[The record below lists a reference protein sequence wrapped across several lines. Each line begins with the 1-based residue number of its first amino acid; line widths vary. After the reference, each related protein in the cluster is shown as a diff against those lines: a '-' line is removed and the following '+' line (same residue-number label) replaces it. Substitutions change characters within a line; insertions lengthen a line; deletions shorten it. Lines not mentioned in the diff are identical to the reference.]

1 MAQPNER
8 FIINSMSRFI
18 WRYLALWAGCVLL
31 DLFAYYVGN
40 ISSWV
45 DSDVVLNVCRAFM
58 TLSTITISLA
68 IPTCLA
74 TVFDSYSQYRSTV
87 IRSILV
93 ERFPITLL
101 IISAFTSLVLVVCG
115 YTSIATDVFGLSLST
130 VFVLVAYWGCICI
143 IYLFMAIERML
154 HFTVKSPHAVLDHLE
169 PRILALLESDLGSA
183 ENYEDFKRSLSAM
196 GNIATDV
203 VRNTGGNDDVVL
215 RYLRFLRAVY
225 ARVPDDERRTWMVR
239 SYTLGEL
246 VRIFRE
252 AVMAQDEKV
261 GMNTVEITSAMLC
274 DVVYAKASESEIDR
288 VCEVFS
294 RFIGEALSGFSEE
307 MQRLAVSGYWWM
319 AAADISRTRDTTAI
333 ETATV
338 RDIPD
343 CRGLST
349 ATYALSH
356 LKRILSGAL
365 RRVSDGTHD
374 ELLIDFFREA
384 SGTAVHHI
392 GVNDI
397 GDEPRMMLDRTVL
410 TYLDWLIE
418 QRPDDA
424 LRYARSLSIYST
436 SSANTKRS
444 VLPDTRGRVDAL
456 ILHDSLSWGSDDTK
470 VAMIDTQTAR
480 MMLLPVNADESMT
493 LAYAVLFEHS
503 DYPHENRGEV
513 AGKLVERAQD
523 ALLNGDPAKRAVALA
538 AMGGSCKTFEVPI
551 RRTVK

>member
-8 FIINSMSRFI
+8 FIINSMTRFI
-18 WRYLALWAGCVLL
+18 WRYLALWAGCLL
-31 DLFAYYVGN
+31 LNLVAQYVGK
-40 ISSWV
+40 ISNWV
-45 DSDVVLNVCRAFM
+45 DLDVVLNVCRAFM

-74 TVFDSYSQYRSTV
+74 TVFDSYNQYRSTV

-115 YTSIATDVFGLSLST
+115 YTSIATEVFGLSLST
-130 VFVLVAYWGCICI
+130 VFVLVTYWGCICI
-143 IYLFMAIERML
+143 IYLFMALERML

-169 PRILALLESDLGSA
+169 QRVLTSDLTSP
-183 ENYEDFKRSLSAM
+183 ENYEDFKRSLSSM
-196 GNIATDV
+196 GNIAADI

-215 RYLRFLRAVY
+215 RYLRFLRRVY
-225 ARVPDDERRTWMVR
+225 SRIPDDERRTWMAR

-252 AVMAQDEKV
+252 AVIAQDEKV
-261 GMNTVEITSAMLC
+261 GMNIVEITSAMLC
-274 DVVYAKASESEIDR
+274 DVVYARASESEIDR

-294 RFIGEALSGFSEE
+294 RFIAEALSGFSEE

-319 AAADISRTRDTTAI
+319 AAADLSRTRDTTAI

-343 CRGLST
+343 CRGLEGT
-349 ATYALSH
+349 TYALSH
-356 LKRILSGAL
+356 LKRILSGGL

-384 SGTAVHHI
+384 SGTAIHHI
-392 GVNDI
+392 GVTDI
-397 GDEPRMMLDRTVL
+397 GDESRVMLDRTVL

-424 LRYARSLSIYST
+424 MRYARSLSIYST
-436 SSANTKRS
+436 RSENTRRS
-444 VLPDTRGRVDAL
+444 VIPDTRERVDAL
-456 ILHDSLSWGSDDTK
+456 ILHDSLRRGPDD
-470 VAMIDTQTAR
+470 ARIMIIDSQTAR
-480 MMLLPVNADESMT
+480 MMLLPVNADESMA
-493 LAYAVLFEHS
+493 LAYAVLFERS
-503 DYPHENRGEV
+503 GYPHEGMGEV
-513 AGKLVERAQD
+513 AGNLVKRAQE
-523 ALLNGDPAKRAVALA
+523 ALRSGDSAKRAVAVA
-538 AMGGSCKTFEVPI
+538 AMGGSSKTFEVPGHQV
-551 RRTVK
+551 TG